1 MSDLSNQG
9 VSTNLPAKKNET
21 AVTEALIAD
30 GAVAPEEEENLYNLQ
45 AIRRSIRRWTM
56 IGIFTIVMFFG
67 GFVGWAAVAPLDSA
81 SVAPGSV
88 GVFINRQSVQH
99 LEGGIV
105 RDLKARDG
113 DIVKQGDVVVVLDD
127 TQARANLQINRK
139 RYIALQ
145 AAEARL
151 LAERDMKDAISF
163 PAELLDAATADP
175 ETKEI
180 LQSQLNVFEARKAST
195 KGQESI
201 LRQRIVQSKE
211 QIGGFEAQQRAR
223 ADQIRLINEE
233 VATVQKL
240 LETGNA
246 LKPRLLALQR
256 ARSELEG
263 QRGDLVANIARVR
276 QVIGEAELQILN
288 INTELQRQVTQE
300 LRDTQSQ
307 LLDTAERIRVAE
319 DVLRRTEVRAPVD
332 GEIVNLKYF
341 TVGAVVRPGDVIMEI
356 VPTND
361 VRIIDVRV
369 NPNDIDTVR
378 VGATARVRL
387 TAFNQRETPQIDGK
401 VIQVSA
407 DSIVDPQTGLATYRA
422 RIAVPVEA
430 LRAADLDPSQLLPGM
445 PAMAMI
451 WTGQRTAL
459 EYFLQPFLTAMR
471 TAFRED

>member
-1 MSDLSNQG
+1 MSDINSQG
-9 VSTNLPAKKNET
+9 VSTNLPSKKNES
-21 AVTEALIAD
+21 AVSDAVMAD
-30 GAVAPEEEENLYNLQ
+30 GVVAPEEEENLYNLD
-45 AIRRSIRRWTM
+45 AIRRSIRRWTI
-56 IGIFTIVMFFG
+56 IGIATILMFFG
-67 GFVGWAAVAPLDSA
+67 GLVGWAAVAPLDSA
-81 SVAPGSV
+81 SIAPGSV
-88 GVFINRQSVQH
+88 GVFLNRQSVQH

-105 RDLKARDG
+105 REIRARDG
-113 DIVKQGDVVVVLDD
+113 DIVKAGDVVLVIDD
-127 TQARANLQINRK
+127 TQAGANLQINDK
-139 RYIALQ
+139 RYVQLQ

-151 LAERDMKDAISF
+151 LAERDRKDTVSF
-163 PAELLDAATADP
+163 PPELLDRATTDP
-175 ETKEI
+175 EVREM

-233 VATVQKL
+233 IDTVERL
-240 LETGNA
+240 LKTGNA

-256 ARSELEG
+256 ARAELQG

-288 INTELQRQVTQE
+288 INTEMQRQVTQE
-300 LRDTQSQ
+300 LRDTQGQ
-307 LLDTAERIRVAE
+307 MLDTAERMRVAR
-319 DVLRRTEVRAPVD
+319 DVLRRTEVRAPVA
-332 GEIVNLKYF
+332 GEVVNLKYF
-341 TVGAVVRPGDVIMEI
+341 TIGAVVRPGDVIMEV
-356 VPTND
+356 VPTDD
-361 VRIIDVRV
+361 VRIIEVKV
-369 NPNDIDTVR
+369 NPKDIDTVR

-407 DSIVDPQTGLATYRA
+407 DAILDPQTGISSYNA

-430 LRAADLDPSQLLPGM
+430 LHAANLDSSQLLPGM

-459 EYFLQPFLTAMR
+459 EYFLQPFLTAMQ
-471 TAFRED
+471 TAFRES

>member
-1 MSDLSNQG
+1 MSDMNSQG

-21 AVTEALIAD
+21 AVTDALIAD
-30 GAVAPEEEENLYNLQ
+30 GAVAPEEEANLYDID

-56 IGIFTIVMFFG
+56 IGVFTIVMFFG

-81 SVAPGSV
+81 SVAPGTV
-88 GVFINRQSVQH
+88 GVFINRQAVQH
-99 LEGGIV
+99 LEGGIL
-105 RDLKARDG
+105 RELKARDG
-113 DIVKQGDVVVVLDD
+113 DLVKQGDVLVMMDD
-127 TQARANLQINRK
+127 TQSRANLQINRK

-145 AAEARL
+145 ATEARL
-151 LAERDMKDAISF
+151 LAERDMKDTIAF
-163 PAELLDAATADP
+163 PPELLDAATKDP
-175 ETKEI
+175 ETKEM

-223 ADQIRLINEE
+223 GDQIRLINEE

-256 ARSELEG
+256 AKAELEG

-300 LRDTQSQ
+300 LRDTQAQ

-332 GEIVNLKYF
+332 GEVVNLKYF
-341 TVGAVVRPGDVIMEI
+341 AVGAVIRPGDVIMEI

-361 VRIIDVRV
+361 VRIIDVKV

-407 DSIVDPQTGLATYRA
+407 DSILDPQTGISTYHA